1 MFIYATYLTPG
12 IHKFVIYC
20 PISKRAFC
28 KTIMVDVNTKFQ
40 YPEYPTQFKAK
51 RRKLADYRNNYLL
64 VITFK
69 SLLTLGAILWNLDLL
84 RINNATPYNPD
95 LDFVDCKVTT
105 TLDRCYYAI

>member
-1 MFIYATYLTPG
+1 MENATTQDFENFSDESKNMFIYATYLTPG

-51 RRKLADYRNNYLL
+51 RRKLIMNVWRKAQKEDNNFCKQVCSDDIDHDL
-64 VITFK
+64 FD
-69 SLLTLGAILWNLDLL
+69 LTLI
-84 RINNATPYNPD
+84 I
-95 LDFVDCKVTT
+95 KE
-105 TLDRCYYAI
+105 